1 MRHYWRIFLRNIKIS
16 LADTLIYRA
25 DIISSIFLGIIWAI
39 ISLVLVEV
47 IYLHTDSFAGWS
59 KSETILLLLTF
70 QIATEVT
77 ASLGGSLYQF
87 ASHIRSG
94 NFDFFLIRPIDPQFI
109 AMFGKPDLKNII
121 YIFANSL
128 PYIYLLI
135 KNPLDIQMINV
146 PLYIY
151 FVVLANILWISIK
164 TMAVTCNFWWQKL
177 DNLPNLLHSIVSLG
191 KYPTSMFPKKL
202 QAVFHTFLPIAFI
215 AVIPAQALQGKTTVF
230 EIVLGAGIVIF
241 TIIASRIFWNIA
253 IKNYSSAS
261 S

>member
-25 DIISSIFLGIIWAI
+25 DIVSSIFLGIIWAI

-59 KSETILLLLTF
+59 KNETILLLLTF
-70 QIATEVT
+70 QIATEIT
-77 ASLGGSLYQF
+77 SSLGGSLYQF
-87 ASHIRSG
+87 SNHIKSG

-109 AMFGKPDLKNII
+109 AIFGKPDLKNII
-121 YIFANSL
+121 YLIANVL
-128 PYIYLLI
+128 PYIYLLMR
-135 KNPLDIQMINV
+135 NPLDIQMVHV

-151 FVVLANILWISIK
+151 FVILANILWISIK

-177 DNLPNLLHSIVSLG
+177 DNLPYLLHSIVSLG
-191 KYPTSMFPKKL
+191 KYPTSMFPKKI
-202 QAVFHTFLPIAFI
+202 QAVFYTVLPIAFV
-215 AVIPAQALQGKTTVF
+215 AVIPAQALQGKTTLF
-230 EIVLGAGIVIF
+230 EIVLGTGIVIF
-241 TIIASRIFWNIA
+241 AVIASRLFWNIA